1 MTRSYDV
8 PFFGPPLPKEG
19 VFDKNEE
26 FRNFLLAKC
35 KIVMNIHSVA
45 IE

>member
-1 MTRSYDV
+1 MTWLYDV
-8 PFFGPPLPKEG
+8 SFFGPPVPKEG

-26 FRNFLLAKC
+26 FRIFLLAKC
-35 KIVMNIHSVA
+35 KDVMNIHSIA